1 MEDFRRWVIM
11 SVRVPSWNCDHL
23 TLGGKT
29 NISIRL
35 DFKASNNEAEY
46 EALLLELKAARNLGI
61 SRANLYSDSQLA
73 IQQSNGRFECKD
85 KKMLRYIKAL
95 DKAKEGFTEL
105 NLELIPR
112 DENMKA
118 DHLARLAS
126 ALSNRSDPIVAGR
139 ELVSQL
145 ETLDEIIAQVPEGDW
160 RYDMHKY
167 LIKKELPSDNKKA
180 KEVKRRALRFVVI
193 DQILFKRSFSQP
205 LLKCLG
211 PDEANYVLREIHEGS
226 CGSHLGSLALAR
238 KALLAGFFWPT
249 MPKDSADLVNSCY
262 NCQRHA
268 NLQWRPAEYMKAVV
282 AACPFDQ
289 WGMDIVGPFPVSI
302 GQRKFLLVAVDY
314 FSKWV
319 EVEPLAKI
327 AENEVLN
334 FLWKNIVCH
343 FGIPRRLAS
352 DNGRQFCG
360 SKVQAW
366 FQEMKI
372 EQVFTSIAYPQGNGQ
387 V

>member
-1 MEDFRRWVIM
+1 MLTNSVLGKIAANPDASGRLIRWITELSEYDIKFEPRTAIKAQALADFLAETVQLEQEELWKIFVDGSSCQSGCGAGIVII
-11 SVRVPSWNCDHL
+11 SPW
-23 TLGGKT
+23 GEET

-46 EALLLELKAARNLGI
+46 EALLLGLKAARNLGI

-85 KKMLRYIKAL
+85 EKMLRYIKAL
-95 DKAKEGFTEL
+95 DKAKEGFTKL
-105 NLELIPR
+105 NLEFIPR
-112 DENMKA
+112 AENIKA

-180 KEVKRRALRFVVI
+180 EEVKRRALRFVVI

-205 LLKCLG
+205 LLNCLG
-211 PDEANYVLREIHEGS
+211 PDETNYVLREIHEGS

-238 KALLAGFFWPT
+238 KALLAGFSGQPCGKTQQIWLILVIIARDMLT
-249 MPKDSADLVNSCY
+249 YNGDLQN
-262 NCQRHA
+262 
-268 NLQWRPAEYMKAVV
+268 
-282 AACPFDQ
+282 
-289 WGMDIVGPFPVSI
+289 
-302 GQRKFLLVAVDY
+302 
-314 FSKWV
+314 
-319 EVEPLAKI
+319 
-327 AENEVLN
+327 
-334 FLWKNIVCH
+334 
-343 FGIPRRLAS
+343 
-352 DNGRQFCG
+352 
-360 SKVQAW
+360 
-366 FQEMKI
+366 
-372 EQVFTSIAYPQGNGQ
+372 T
-387 V
+387 